1 MSADITIA
9 PLNHSRT
16 YVFAD
21 EGITKEISEHF
32 SFEVPGAKFM
42 TAYKRRHWNGR
53 IYLFAK
59 ATCTFPTGL
68 IPRLLRFAEKQGYSV
83 HNKLAD
89 YRTEWTSFDTD
100 ALLAKYPVAHDIR
113 DYQKA
118 AITWALHHQRGVLLS
133 PTASGKSLILYYL
146 IRQRM
151 SMGPVLL
158 IVPSLSLVSQM
169 VSDFIAYGWT
179 DADDYI
185 HKITG
190 GVDKHTT
197 KPVVVSTW
205 QSIHKLPESWFYR
218 FTAVLGD
225 EAHTF
230 KAESLQSI
238 MAAVPHCV
246 FRIGCTGTLDDAKA
260 NSLTVESA
268 FGPAHRVA
276 RTAELQQQGH
286 LTNVRIQGHFLQYG
300 KYDKYQLKEHHRKYT
315 EEIEYLVAHS
325 GRMRWLTNLVAQLPG
340 NVLVLYTLVEKHGI
354 PLYQALREKFG
365 NSRPI
370 YFVSG
375 NVDGDRRELVR
386 GLLESPEHTILT
398 FGDTEVR
405 VTPDTI
411 VELANGSQKVASE
424 VTVEDDVD
432 DRWIAKYS
440 LCATMRIDAA
450 STQ

>member
-21 EGITKEISEHF
+21 EGITKEIGEHF
-32 SFEVPGAKFM
+32 SFEVPSAKFM
-42 TAYKRRHWNGR
+42 TAYKRRHWDGR
-53 IYLFAK
+53 IRLFHK
-59 ATCTFPTGL
+59 PTSTLPTGL
-68 IPRLLRFAEKQGYSV
+68 IPRLLRFAGKQGYSV

-89 YRTEWTSFDTD
+89 YRTDWSSFDTD

-113 DYQKA
+113 DYQKD

-158 IVPSLSLVSQM
+158 IVPSISLVSQM

-218 FTAVLGD
+218 FTAVFGD

-276 RTAELQQQGH
+276 RTADLQTQGH
-286 LTNVRIQGHFLQYG
+286 LTPIKIQGHFLQYG
-300 KYDKYQLKEHHRKYT
+300 KHDKWMLKEHHRKYT
-315 EEIEYLVAHS
+315 EEMDYLVQHPS
-325 GRMRWLTNLVAQLPG
+325 RMRWLVDFCSQLSG
-340 NVLVLYTLVEKHGI
+340 NVLILYQYVEKHGV
-354 PLYQALREKFG
+354 PLYHALREKFG
-365 NSRPI
+365 INRPV

-375 NVDGDRRELVR
+375 DVDGDQRERVR
-386 GLLESPEHTILT
+386 ALLEASEHTILS
-398 FGDTEVR
+398 FGAVEIR
-405 VTPDTI
+405 CTPDERIPLTDGFTKAAHEI
-411 VELANGSQKVASE
+411 
-424 VTVEDDVD
+424 TVEDDVD
-432 DRWIAKYS
+432 DRWITANSSGSGIPK
-440 LCATMRIDAA
+440 
-450 STQ
+450 